1 MTIVNAS
8 GDVVEQGWTT
18 VESLEGY
25 GPHHGIIVSPAVLLD
40 SFDEADHVSL
50 SHTGVRLSVEDDVS
64 EIATYVPHLGLIELV
79 FAQFKDG
86 RPYST
91 ALTLRRDYKFTHELR
106 ASGDVLPD
114 QAIFLI
120 RSGFSSVDVPDQFTA
135 QEFKK
140 SLMAYS
146 VAYQSA
152 HDSHV
157 SLIDDLR
164 RSTPDVAAE

>member
-1 MTIVNAS
+1 MTIVNTS
-8 GDVVEQGWTT
+8 GDAVEQGWRT
-18 VESLEGY
+18 VESVESS
-25 GPHHGIIVSPAVLLD
+25 GPHHGIIVSPAILQD
-40 SFDEADHVSL
+40 SFDESDSAAL
-50 SHTGVRLSVEDDVS
+50 SQVGVRLTVDDDVS
-64 EIATYVPHLGLIELV
+64 EIAAYVPHLGLIELV
-79 FAQFKDG
+79 FAHFKDG
-86 RPYST
+86 RPYSAAT
-91 ALTLRRDYKFTHELR
+91 TIRRDYKFTHELR

-152 HDSHV
+152 YDSHL
-157 SLIDDLR
+157 SLIDELR
-164 RSTPDVAAE
+164 RSTPDVATE